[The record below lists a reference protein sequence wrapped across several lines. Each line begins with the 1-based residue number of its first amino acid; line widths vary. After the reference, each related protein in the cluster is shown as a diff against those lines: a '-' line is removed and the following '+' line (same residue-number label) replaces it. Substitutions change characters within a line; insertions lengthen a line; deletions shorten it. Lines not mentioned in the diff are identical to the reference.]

1 MFYVIL
7 IIPMLILV
15 AILVSV
21 ILFGIVAV
29 VSAFVGGT
37 TMALLIKNATIK
49 KLLSIGFFTLF
60 LIGILCLSPLMMVYF
75 DLSALFFAMI
85 SSFIYISIA
94 ILSIVGIKL
103 SKTITSKMGKTLLV
117 IVFCILLTAALSLVI
132 VTAFASAQIWLPNK
146 Q

>member
-117 IVFCILLTAALSLVI
+117 IVFCILLTAALSLLI

>member
-132 VTAFASAQIWLPNK
+132 VTAFASAQIWLPK
-146 Q
+146 